1 MLWTLL
7 RAFTALAIL
16 NTLMWSS
23 LTLADDSS
31 RLLGTPVEWMAELE
45 RQYSASVSAASADL
59 LANADRFKAD
69 PVAYD
74 RYLNTHMA
82 SLWDTSST
90 ARALIGKSVYA
101 DLSTSQA
108 QALALSVETTLRR
121 YAFEGLRYYDDQTFA
136 VHDVLVN
143 KRGNRGWVQLVLRSK
158 YLPDLYLD
166 LMVKRLDGDR
176 WVTIDVRVK
185 GITYVGVKKNGF
197 RELIEKESVT
207 ALIASLD
214 SKNVQ
219 YFSNL
224 CIKSDVIGEPPC

>member
-1 MLWTLL
+1 MCGHLVLLHEAWQPMSSQEVASSIDVCLKLGKRHRHGGGQDAQMGSGSDREKWT
-7 RAFTALAIL
+7 
-16 NTLMWSS
+16 
-23 LTLADDSS
+23 
-31 RLLGTPVEWMAELE
+31 
-45 RQYSASVSAASADL
+45 AAV
-59 LANADRFKAD
+59 K
-69 PVAYD
+69 
-74 RYLNTHMA
+74 
-82 SLWDTSST
+82 
-90 ARALIGKSVYA
+90 
-101 DLSTSQA
+101 
-108 QALALSVETTLRR
+108 
-121 YAFEGLRYYDDQTFA
+121 
-136 VHDVLVN
+136 
-143 KRGNRGWVQLVLRSK
+143 WVQLVLRSK

-224 CIKSDVIGEPPC
+224 CIKSDVSGEPPCWVIQMQG